1 MNYNGTIENTNI
13 LVSRNIEQL
22 MHNLSGF
29 QRDLLYCI
37 AGVEE
42 SYGLGI
48 KRALESYK
56 DIEVNTGRLYTN
68 LNTLVEEGYVA
79 KGRIDDRTN
88 SYELTAEAKQRL
100 AERQQWQAERLPTQ

>member
-1 MNYNGTIENTNI
+1 
-13 LVSRNIEQL
+13 
-22 MHNLSGF
+22 MHDLTGF

-42 SYGLGI
+42 PYGLGI
-48 KRALESYK
+48 KRSLESYR
-56 DIEVNTGRLYTN
+56 DIEVNHGRLYAN

-79 KGRIDDRTN
+79 KGSIDERTN

-100 AERQQWQAERLPTQ
+100 AERQEWEAERLPPQ

>member
-1 MNYNGTIENTNI
+1 MALRAVY
-13 LVSRNIEQL
+13 
-22 MHNLSGF
+22 
-29 QRDLLYCI
+29 
-37 AGVEE
+37 
-42 SYGLGI
+42 
-48 KRALESYK
+48 KRAEPS
-56 DIEVNTGRLYTN
+56 TN